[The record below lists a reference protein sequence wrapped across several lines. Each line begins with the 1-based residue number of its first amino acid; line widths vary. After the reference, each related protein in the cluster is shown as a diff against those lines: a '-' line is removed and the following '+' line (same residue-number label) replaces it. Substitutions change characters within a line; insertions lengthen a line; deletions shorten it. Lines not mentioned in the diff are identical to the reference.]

1 MDSIYDLEQVHGHSG
16 FHRDLELWFG
26 DEVAELLPE
35 SGGEVA
41 GSRRVKRWGRVEQV
55 EEHLLRGPGAEAAV
69 EARLRRNPEALA
81 ALEAFAKSELVAVK
95 V

>member
-1 MDSIYDLEQVHGHSG
+1 MTTEKIVFWQPDTGRLPVLVG
-16 FHRDLELWFG
+16 
-26 DEVAELLPE
+26 ELLPE

>member
-1 MDSIYDLEQVHGHSG
+1 M
-16 FHRDLELWFG
+16 
-26 DEVAELLPE
+26 
-35 SGGEVA
+35 
-41 GSRRVKRWGRVEQV
+41 EQV